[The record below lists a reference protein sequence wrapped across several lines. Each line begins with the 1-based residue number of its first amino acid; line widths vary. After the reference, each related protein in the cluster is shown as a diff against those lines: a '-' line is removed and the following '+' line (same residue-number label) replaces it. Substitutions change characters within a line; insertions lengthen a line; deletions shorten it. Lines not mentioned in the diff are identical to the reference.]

1 MKQPQ
6 VLLLNLLGI
15 GSRSMNKMA
24 AESYSQGIVCHKNSP
39 TGLAHVRDYDTFLI
53 YLTFI

>member
-15 GSRSMNKMA
+15 GCHSMSKMA
-24 AESYSQGIVCHKNSP
+24 AESYSQGINQQKCV
-39 TGLAHVRDYDTFLI
+39 TLF
-53 YLTFI
+53 

>member
-15 GSRSMNKMA
+15 GSHSMSKMA
-24 AESYSQGIVCHKNSP
+24 AESYSQGINQQKCVK
-39 TGLAHVRDYDTFLI
+39 LF
-53 YLTFI
+53 